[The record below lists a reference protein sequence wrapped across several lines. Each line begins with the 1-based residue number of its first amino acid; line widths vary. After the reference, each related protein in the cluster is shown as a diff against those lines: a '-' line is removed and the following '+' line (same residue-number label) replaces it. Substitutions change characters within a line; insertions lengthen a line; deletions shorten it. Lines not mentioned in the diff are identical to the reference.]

1 MFEANYPERTKRVIV
16 VKAPKAFPVAYNLI
30 KPFMDEVTRE
40 KIIVLGSKRR
50 GCKLYDNNEKA
61 YEGCVCVCVCV
72 CVCARARVCVGDLLL
87 FLCFRQLEGRAPEV
101 HQSRPA
107 ATGLWWNQM

>member
-1 MFEANYPERTKRVIV
+1 MSYQRHYYWPGITIFRELLSMFEANYPERTKRVIV

-50 GCKLYDNNEKA
+50 GCKLYDNNEKLMKV
-61 YEGCVCVCVCV
+61 VCVCVRTRACV
-72 CVCARARVCVGDLLL
+72 CR
-87 FLCFRQLEGRAPEV
+87 
-101 HQSRPA
+101 
-107 ATGLWWNQM
+107 